1 MIELSSWAEQRM
13 NSKLSGFLT
22 IGQKTIAAPVV
33 VQKLMSQLD
42 DTLKSTT

>member
-1 MIELSSWAEQRM
+1 M

-22 IGQKTIAAPVV
+22 IGQKTIATAVV

-42 DTLKSTT
+42 DSPLHHISSTN